1 MAFAGRLWENDQ
13 PESLRNIKAFPK
25 KAPMSSSKEKP
36 KPDGR
41 RLRSEASRL
50 RIVEAM
56 RDLVREGQVAPRA
69 EDVAARANVGLR
81 SVFRHFDDMETL
93 YREIAA
99 LMRTELAPLLAEQLP
114 PADAPDLLEQL
125 VARRAK
131 LFEKIMPLRL
141 AADVHSHT
149 SPFLREDRHWMNE
162 SLRAILRASLPA
174 ALTKDRALLDAFDAA
189 MSFEFWRRLREDQ
202 NLSVAQA
209 RRVVERVAEALAK

>member
-1 MAFAGRLWENDQ
+1 
-13 PESLRNIKAFPK
+13 
-25 KAPMSSSKEKP
+25 MSPAKEKS
-36 KPDGR
+36 KTQDGR
-41 RLRSEASRL
+41 RLRSEASRQ

-56 RDLVREGQVAPRA
+56 RDLIREGQVAPRA

-81 SVFRHFDDMETL
+81 SVFRHFDDMESL

-99 LMRTELAPLLAEQLP
+99 LMRTELSPLLAEQQP

-141 AADVHSHT
+141 AADVHKHT

-162 SLRAILRASLPA
+162 SLRAILRTTLPA
-174 ALTKDRALLDAFDAA
+174 ALTKERTLLDAFDAA

-202 NLSVAQA
+202 GLTVAQA
-209 RRVVERVAEALAK
+209 RRVVERVVEALAK

>member
-1 MAFAGRLWENDQ
+1 MS
-13 PESLRNIKAFPK
+13 PSKA
-25 KAPMSSSKEKP
+25 KP

-41 RLRSEASRL
+41 RLRSEASRQ

-56 RDLVREGQVAPRA
+56 RDLVREGKVAPRA

-99 LMRTELAPLLAEQLP
+99 LMRTELSPLLAEQLP

-125 VARRAK
+125 IARRAK

-141 AADVHSHT
+141 AADVHSHA

-162 SLRAILRASLPA
+162 SLRAILRTSLPA
-174 ALTKDRALLDAFDAA
+174 ALTKDRTLLDAFDAA

-202 NLSVAQA
+202 GLTVAQA
-209 RRVVERVAEALAK
+209 RRVVERVVEVLSK